1 VEAGQSTSRCA
12 CTTPS
17 TPSTQR
23 AAQRTPVQAPLPR
36 FSAVHGWSGPS
47 GEFVRREID
56 RASTARVPGSPFGSR
71 SSPLECVLRE
81 FVEHYRRSGH
91 TRDWGGGCRVESPP
105 APVPA
110 GRIARRDRPGGLGS
124 TNTNERHHDP
134 TPVFLTPHLRRPPFS
149 CPGWPS
155 PWVPRPA
162 QRSPTGIALTTKV
175 FSCKSGWVRQRFSA
189 AHLGICD

>member
-1 VEAGQSTSRCA
+1 M
-12 CTTPS
+12 
-17 TPSTQR
+17 
-23 AAQRTPVQAPLPR
+23 
-36 FSAVHGWSGPS
+36 GPA
-47 GEFVRREID
+47 RRECLD
-56 RASTARVPGSPFGSR
+56 HLLVVGRRH
-71 SSPLECVLRE
+71 LECVLRE

-110 GRIARRDRPGGLGS
+110 GWMARRDRPGGLGS

-134 TPVFLTPHLRRPPFS
+134 TPVFLTPHLGRPPFS

-162 QRSPTGIALTTKV
+162 QRSPTGIALTTKAFACSPAGCTNAFLRPILEFATNV
-175 FSCKSGWVRQRFSA
+175 S
-189 AHLGICD
+189 LGTGRRSVLGRGHRETARLGSDRPA